1 MGSVGVCYGRVG
13 NNLPPPSEV
22 IQLCKSLN
30 IPRMK
35 IYDPNGEVLQALK
48 GSNIELLL
56 DCPAPLKTI
65 AENPWAAHGWV
76 RDVVLANW
84 PDVKIKYIAVGNE
97 EIFNQG
103 EAANILP
110 AMQNI
115 YIALTAAGL
124 QEKIKVS
131 TSLQYNVMGTTFPPS
146 EGEFSPQVKSLMG
159 PITAFLAITKAPLLL
174 NVYPYFSYA
183 GNPRDISL
191 PYALFTAPGT
201 VVQDWN
207 NGLNYQNLF
216 DAMVDAA
223 YAALKSIGAEGVDI
237 VVSESG
243 WPSAGDSAA
252 TKENARLYNSNLIQH
267 ASEGTPRRPGT
278 AVETY
283 IFGLFNENQ
292 KNGPEIERNFGLLY
306 PNKQPVYNFK
316 F

>member
-30 IPRMK
+30 IPRIR
-35 IYDPNGEVLQALK
+35 IYDPNGEVLRALK

-56 DCPAPLKTI
+56 DCPAPLKII

-131 TSLQYNVMGTTFPPS
+131 TSLQYNVMGTSFPPS
-146 EGEFSPQVKSLMG
+146 KGEFSPQVKSLMG

-191 PYALFTAPGT
+191 PYALFTAPGK
-201 VVQDWN
+201 VVQDLN

-243 WPSAGDSAA
+243 WPSAGDTAA

-267 ASEGTPRRPGT
+267 ASKGTPRRPRK

-292 KNGPEIERNFGLLY
+292 KNGSEIERNFGLLY